1 MKKLLMAMATAAVAT
16 CSVPASAG
24 MHMYEMTVSRV
35 IDGDTVVVEAP
46 WLLPELGDTISI
58 RILGIDT
65 PEKSWRGECQ
75 QEKDLGE
82 IATKFAKDTLPPGTV
97 IEVLAESLQW
107 DKFGGRINADIF
119 IGDVNF
125 AQMQIDRGY
134 AREYDGGTKQS
145 WCD

>member
-1 MKKLLMAMATAAVAT
+1 MINKILTAATFA
-16 CSVPASAG
+16 CLSAPLSAG
-24 MHMYEMTVSRV
+24 MHLYDMTVTRV

-65 PEKSWRGECQ
+65 PEKGWRGQCQ

-82 IATKFAKDTLPPGTV
+82 IATKFAQDTLPPGTV
-97 IEVLAESLQW
+97 VQVEVVQW
-107 DKFGGRINADIF
+107 DKYGGRINGEIWINDQ
-119 IGDVNF
+119 NF
-125 AQMQIDRGY
+125 AEMQVERGY
-134 AREYDGGTKQS
+134 ARDYDGGTKQS

>member
-1 MKKLLMAMATAAVAT
+1 MKKLLMAMAAAAVAT
-16 CSVPASAG
+16 CSVPASAE
-24 MHMYEMTVSRV
+24 MHTYDMVVSRV

-65 PEKSWRGECQ
+65 PEKGWRGQCQ

-82 IATKFAKDTLPPGTV
+82 IATQFAKDTLPSGTV
-97 IEVLAESLQW
+97 VQVVAESLQW
-107 DKFGGRINADIF
+107 DKFGGRINADIY

-134 AREYDGGTKQS
+134 AREYDGGTKDS
-145 WCD
+145 WCN